1 MSPFARLVSI
11 IMGVISILYLF
22 TNTTFLE
29 QPPKQ
34 KINKE
39 KIIKYVNEQVN
50 YELTYGEKK
59 SDAEIKLLI
68 DQALIYALKQK

>member
-11 IMGVISILYLF
+11 IIGVVSVLYLF

-34 KINKE
+34 KIDKE
-39 KIIKYVNEQVN
+39 KILKYVMEEVN
-50 YELTYGEKK
+50 YELTYGEENT
-59 SDAEIKLLI
+59 EIEIETLI
-68 DQALIYALKQK
+68 DQALIQALKQK